1 MYVDPVAFG
10 TVMGS
15 PLQTMLVVFGTEE
28 VTVPELRQ
36 PSQPAASD
44 IDQYGSHAT
53 AVLKVAIQCFPQS
66 DARGGGH
73 CPKYRSR
80 ASGAEQPRS
89 ETVSAIRTLAL
100 TSHQVVVVT
109 HSLLLCFPSN
119 LTESTPLLPPCCH
132 LQRLTHG
139 ADWA

>member
-1 MYVDPVAFG
+1 
-10 TVMGS
+10 MGS
-15 PLQTMLVVFGTEE
+15 PLQTMIVVSGTEE
-28 VTVPELRQ
+28 VTVPELHQ
-36 PSQPAASD
+36 ASQPAAPEP
-44 IDQYGSHAT
+44 DQYGLHAT
-53 AVLKVAIQCFPQS
+53 VVLKGTIQGFPQS

-80 ASGAEQPRS
+80 ASGAEQLPS
-89 ETVSAIRTLAL
+89 ETMSAIRTLAL

-109 HSLLLCFPSN
+109 HPLLLCFPSN
-119 LTESTPLLPPCCH
+119 LTESMALLLPCCH